1 MRKNSV
7 WASFALWSL
16 LVSTLALGI
25 ASAGL
30 AEGPKPFPDFSAK
43 RVTPPKPGQ
52 SKRITVQIAP
62 KDPLAVQT
70 PEAGPPQSKG
80 QKAPAVVAW
89 FWEDVS
95 PDLDA
100 SGPGRLEPAL
110 QSLSNPPQGEAV
122 PAPRLATLQGIVQA
136 HGTDIL
142 IATIGKQVSPA
153 LVLAVIAVESGG
165 RVEAQSGAGAQGL
178 MQLMPATA
186 ARFGVVDSF
195 DGAANIAG
203 GALFLDFLM
212 QKFEGDPILVL
223 AGYNA
228 GENAIAEH
236 SGVPPYAETRAY
248 VPKVLAAFQVARAL
262 CMTPPELITDGCV
275 FAKP

>member
-70 PEAGPPQSKG
+70 PEAGTPQSKG

-95 PDLDA
+95 PDLEA

-122 PAPRLATLQGIVQA
+122 SAPRLATLQGIVQA

-186 ARFGVVDSF
+186 ARFGVEDSF

-236 SGVPPYAETRAY
+236 GGVPPYAETRAY